1 MARPKGSTKLMEISE
16 PLIKLLKSGVP
27 VVHACDAVGIC
38 PATYYDWIKLGERAK
53 SGQYHEF
60 YLNVKKARAEAIAR
74 NVAIIQKAAG
84 HSWQAAAWWLERTC
98 PAEFGRREVEI
109 NMTQNNVEINTDETR
124 ERIVSRINSIAS
136 RLRAPEDPE
145 RH

>member
-1 MARPKGSTKLMEISE
+1 MAEVSE

-27 VVHACDAVGIC
+27 VIHACDAVGIS
-38 PATYYDWIKLGERAK
+38 PSSYYDWMKLGERAT
-53 SGQYHEF
+53 SGQHREF

-124 ERIVSRINSIAS
+124 ERIVSRINSIAA
-136 RLRAPEDPE
+136 RLRAPEDHE
-145 RH
+145 

>member
-1 MARPKGSTKLMEISE
+1 MGRKKGSIKMTEISE

-27 VVHACDAVGIC
+27 VIHACDAVGI
-38 PATYYDWIKLGERAK
+38 ASVTYYDWIKRGERAT
-53 SGQYHEF
+53 SGQYREF

-74 NVAIIQKAAG
+74 NVAIIQKAAT
-84 HSWQAAAWWLERTC
+84 HSWQAAAWWLERSC
-98 PAEFGRREVEI
+98 PAEFAKRDVEI

-124 ERIVSRINSIAS
+124 ERITSRINSIAT

-145 RH
+145 

>member
-1 MARPKGSTKLMEISE
+1 MGRKKGSTIMAEVSE

-27 VVHACDAVGIC
+27 VIHACDAIGV
-38 PATYYDWIKLGERAK
+38 ASVTYYDWMKRGERAT
-53 SGQYHEF
+53 SGQYHDF
-60 YLNVKKARAEAIAR
+60 YLKVKQAKAEAIAR

-136 RLRAPEDPE
+136 RLRAPEDHE
-145 RH
+145 